1 MTDGDGVRFGNF
13 EVGIVVEDLDLAAA
27 FYRDALGLEYIGDL
41 DLPGGTMQRF
51 AHGDAVV
58 KLVLFEQA
66 LRDGN
71 RPGGAGAGVGG
82 LRYLTLRIGDVEGG
96 VQRCVAAGHA
106 VPVPP
111 FEYLPGVRIAIVEDP
126 EGNWV
131 ELVQDDRNE
140 R

>member
-1 MTDGDGVRFGNF
+1 MTDGDAVRFGNF
-13 EVGIVVEDLDLAAA
+13 EVGIVVKDLDASAA

-66 LRDGN
+66 PHHDN
-71 RPGGAGAGVGG
+71 PPGGAGAGATG
-82 LRYLTLRIGDVEGG
+82 LRYLTLRIGDVERR

-106 VPVPP
+106 VPVST

-131 ELVQDDRNE
+131 ELVQDDRGE